1 MTGADCSDD
10 GPRVASEV
18 EHLELRS
25 TGDHVEIIVIL
36 SYIILPVLHG
46 PAPLGVSQGPVC
58 ARVGVSDWSKPV
70 SDK

>member
-1 MTGADCSDD
+1 MTGEDCSGD

-36 SYIILPVLHG
+36 FLSYINLPVLHG
-46 PAPLGVSQGPVC
+46 PAPLGVSQGPV
-58 ARVGVSDWSKPV
+58 
-70 SDK
+70 